1 MNRTRIQIALL
12 FLPLLWSSACSLLED
27 PATSI
32 AFTIESEVRHLGNAE
47 GARYTIRYEPPA
59 KLAANGD
66 SYLVQFDKVG
76 ALIVWY
82 MDANGKVTESATTTF
97 YARFLVTPQTY
108 KLDKPGN
115 AALLIDLERQGSKAV
130 IIDVR

>member
-1 MNRTRIQIALL
+1 MKNRMRFLL
-12 FLPLLWSSACSLLED
+12 LILSPVWLSACSLLED

-32 AFTIESEVRHLGNAE
+32 AYTIESEVKHLGNTE
-47 GARYTIRYEPPA
+47 GARYTIRYEPPTE
-59 KLAANGD
+59 LADKGG
-66 SYLVQFDKVG
+66 SYSVQFDKVG

-82 MDANGKVTESATTTF
+82 EDAHGKVTESATTT
-97 YARFLVTPQTY
+97 YYSRFVVTPQTY

-115 AALLIDLERQGSKAV
+115 AALLIDLERKGGKAV